1 LTQDEDTELA
11 HQLLSGSDEAF
22 ERFVS
27 LYHTS
32 LFQYAF
38 LMCGQRDDAE
48 EVSQDTLLT
57 VFETIG
63 QLKDPSRLKPWVFR
77 IAKIACFMKRRKSV
91 FAPSRVLSLEELMP
105 PREEG
110 GGGIQVADWTE
121 LPEAGLLRTELR
133 ETLNQAI
140 AELPEMYRAVL
151 LLRDVEG
158 LSTTDAAHVLDENES
173 VVKQRLHRA
182 RLAVR
187 SKLDEY
193 LRKQEVAQHAGRD

>member
-1 LTQDEDTELA
+1 LTRDEDTELA
-11 HQLLSGSDEAF
+11 HDLLAGSDDAF

-27 LYHTS
+27 RYHTR

-38 LMCGQRDDAE
+38 LMCGHRDDAE

-57 VFETIG
+57 VFKTIG

-77 IAKIACFMKRRKSV
+77 IAKNACLMKRRKSV
-91 FAPSRVLSLEELMP
+91 FAPFRVLSLEELMP

-133 ETLNQAI
+133 DTLNQAI